1 MNIPVS
7 QIAQLINAKIDG
19 DPTIIINGFAP
30 IDSAGQGS
38 ITFLSNDKYE
48 HFIYESKA
56 SAVLVSDDFAPKNT
70 INPVLLRVKDVYTTL
85 SFLLDLMNSQN
96 NHPKGIEPQS
106 FVGEGTLIEE
116 NENTYIGAFS
126 YISSNCSIG
135 KNVKIYPQV
144 FIGEGCTI
152 GEGTILYSGAKV
164 YKNCVIGQKC
174 IIHSGAIIGS
184 DGFGFAPQPDGSYQK
199 IPQTGNVVLKDFVEV
214 GANTTID
221 RATIQ
226 STIINNGVKLDN
238 LIQIAH
244 NVEVG
249 QNTVIAAQAGIAGST
264 KIGQN
269 NVIGG
274 QVGIVG
280 HIQLADGVQVGA
292 QSGVA
297 KSIEEPKSKWF
308 GSPAMEAKKAMRL
321 NAILKNLEQFTVK
334 INFLD
339 KKIKDLSNQ
348 NEH

>member
-1 MNIPVS
+1 M
-7 QIAQLINAKIDG
+7 
-19 DPTIIINGFAP
+19 
-30 IDSAGQGS
+30 
-38 ITFLSNDKYE
+38 
-48 HFIYESKA
+48 
-56 SAVLVSDDFAPKNT
+56 
-70 INPVLLRVKDVYTTL
+70 
-85 SFLLDLMNSQN
+85 
-96 NHPKGIEPQS
+96 
-106 FVGEGTLIEE
+106 
-116 NENTYIGAFS
+116 
-126 YISSNCSIG
+126 
-135 KNVKIYPQV
+135 
-144 FIGEGCTI
+144 
-152 GEGTILYSGAKV
+152 
-164 YKNCVIGQKC
+164 
-174 IIHSGAIIGS
+174 
-184 DGFGFAPQPDGSYQK
+184 
-199 IPQTGNVVLKDFVEV
+199 
-214 GANTTID
+214 
-221 RATIQ
+221 
-226 STIINNGVKLDN
+226 
-238 LIQIAH
+238 
-244 NVEVG
+244 EVG